1 MSDSIDVRK
10 QKMIDLR
17 NDPSLMMD
25 YTLDLLD
32 QNMDGTIDIMNAT
45 NPAMFAFE
53 LVALT
58 GSAVMQNHE
67 DLYTAYYPKMARTY
81 EDLYRNMSDEDYK
94 NRFCT
99 PSRITTNFIFN
110 ADEIRARAVQ
120 LDSSGNDD
128 IDSIYS
134 KMVIPRNTEITVMD
148 VTFSLEYPIEIRVM
162 KHGGFVVVY
171 DVSQPSPLLTVETNQ
186 LTWRTAI
193 FNGVE
198 LLYIT
203 VPLRQFKAQPYYGQ
217 ITSMS
222 GYRNTYPLK
231 GDQFY
236 YLRVFT
242 RANVTDE
249 WEEAYV
255 THDDLVYDN
264 TKLTFVAQ
272 VLEDSVKVVLPE
284 IYISNN
290 LAVGRQVRADVYTS
304 KGNLVIETLALQSS
318 SISAVY
324 RDFNYE
330 DRVLDKY
337 STPLTVF
344 NEKTMSISSGVSGGV
359 NGLSVEALR
368 EAVIYSANKTVL
380 PITEAQ
386 VSQTLVDLGYGAL
399 KSEDTVTQRIYH
411 ATRSLNPQTNKSGI
425 NTPAG
430 TGIITLQSSMLQLV
444 SNTAVRDN
452 GNRITITPTALYRL
466 VNGIYNM
473 VSDAE
478 LATINGA
485 GLDSRAL
492 TVNNN
497 VFMFSPFYMV
507 LDANNDAFTT
517 RVYDL
522 DRPSVAGRVFSY
534 ENNSIGVELVAD
546 SFTFTKTTNGFR
558 ATVVTS
564 SGDYYKDLAD
574 SDVACQL
581 LFMPEGESN
590 YGYLNGLMIGRTA
603 TRERVWQFDIDSNLD
618 ITNEDEII
626 LTSFGQFGNAPSK
639 LRSVLEK
646 NFILLNCIA
655 VAKSPNDV
663 VYSDSDKKLGSF
675 YLDQQFVVVTEQS
688 YDVVMGKALT
698 YLYQRSRSVVSDIEY
713 QKYDVDVPWRYAET
727 VYQRDAV
734 TNQLVF
740 DSNNQPIILH
750 AKGDIMYDA
759 DNNIIY
765 RYRVGDIKSDEQ
777 GNPIPLNERVVVRE
791 IDVVGLD
798 GVYYFTGNPLDK
810 TYITDVI
817 SDLVDW
823 VTEDMVTVKRQL
835 LEKTTVSLRPKQTL
849 GLIDVIA
856 NARESRQISAAIGFD
871 VTFYMTDNGYKNT
884 SLRDNLSAK
893 VSPAIAAVIAR
904 ATFGL
909 TDLVDALKPY
919 RTSDVVDIEFK
930 ALGVNGD
937 IKVMTALDDT
947 MRCAIKKRVDVASDE
962 TLTVKEDIS
971 ITFLKHTSA
980 KSSLTA

>member
-1 MSDSIDVRK
+1 MSDDIDTRK
-10 QKMIDLR
+10 QQMIDLR

-25 YTLDLLD
+25 YALDLLD
-32 QNMDGTIDIMNAT
+32 QNMDGTVDIMNAT

-58 GSAVMQNHE
+58 GAAVMQNHT
-67 DLYTAYYPKMARTY
+67 DQYTAFYPKMARSY
-81 EDLYRNMSDEDYK
+81 SDLYRNMSDEDYK
-94 NRFCT
+94 DRFCT

-110 ADEIRARAVQ
+110 ADEIRTRAVQ
-120 LDSSGNDD
+120 LDSDGNDD
-128 IDSIYS
+128 IDSVYS

-171 DVSQPSPLLTVETNQ
+171 DVSQPTPLMTVETNQ
-186 LTWRTAI
+186 LTWKTAI
-193 FNGVE
+193 YNGVE

-203 VPLRQFKAQPYYGQ
+203 VPLRQFDANPYYGQ
-217 ITSMS
+217 ITNIS
-222 GYRNTYPLK
+222 GFRNTFPLN

-236 YLRVFT
+236 YVRVFT
-242 RANVTDE
+242 RANVTDA

-255 THDDLVYDN
+255 THSDLVYDN
-264 TKLTFVAQ
+264 AKLTFVAQ
-272 VLEDSVKVVLPE
+272 VLEDSVKMVLPE
-284 IYISNN
+284 IYISNR
-290 LAVGRQVRADVYTS
+290 LGVGRQVRTDVYTS
-304 KGNLVIETLALQSS
+304 KGELIIETLSLTTS

-330 DRVLDKY
+330 DGVLDKY
-337 STPLTVF
+337 ATPLTVF
-344 NEKTMSISSGVSGGV
+344 NEKTMSITSGVVGGA
-359 NGLSVEALR
+359 NGTTIDQLR
-368 EAVIYSANKTVL
+368 EDVIYAANQTTL

-386 VSQTLVDLGYGAL
+386 VSKTLSDLGYGSL

-411 ATRSLNPQTNKSGI
+411 ATRSLNAQANKSDI
-425 NTPAG
+425 STPAG
-430 TGIITLQSSMLQLV
+430 TGIVTLQASMAQLV
-444 SNTAVRDN
+444 SNSSVRDN
-452 GNRITITPTALYRL
+452 GNRITLTPTALYRL
-466 VNGIYNM
+466 TSGIYNM

-478 LATINGA
+478 LGVINTS
-485 GLDSRAL
+485 GLDTRAV
-492 TVNNN
+492 TINNN
-497 VFMFSPFYMV
+497 VFMYSPFYMV

-522 DRPSVAGRVFSY
+522 DNPSVPSRVFSY

-546 SFTFTKTTNGFR
+546 SFTFTKTANGYR

-564 SGDYYKDLAD
+564 SGDYYKNLLDT
-574 SDVACQL
+574 DVACQL
-581 LFMPEGESN
+581 LFMPEGETN
-590 YGYLNGLMIGRTA
+590 YGYLNGTMIGRTS

-618 ITNEDEII
+618 ITDEDEII
-626 LTSFGQFGNAPSK
+626 LTSFGQFGNSPSK

-655 VAKSPNDV
+655 VNKSPNDV
-663 VYSDSDKKLGSF
+663 VFSDSDKKLGAF
-675 YLDQQFVVVTEQS
+675 YLPQQFVVVTEQS

-727 VYQRDAV
+727 TYQRDPI

-740 DSNNQPIILH
+740 DANNQPIIIH

-759 DNNIIY
+759 ENNIIY
-765 RYRVGDIKSDEQ
+765 RYRIGDIKSDEQ
-777 GNPIPLNERVVVRE
+777 GNPIPLNERVVMRE
-791 IDVVGLD
+791 IDIVGLD
-798 GVYYFTGNPLDK
+798 GVYYFTGNALDQS
-810 TYITDVI
+810 YITTVI
-817 SDLVDW
+817 TDLVDW
-823 VTEDMVTVKRQL
+823 VTQDMAQVKSQL
-835 LEKTTVSLRPKQTL
+835 IEKTTVSLRPKQTL
-849 GLIDVIA
+849 GLINIVA
-856 NARESRQISAAIGFD
+856 NAREDRQISAAIGFD

-884 SLRDNLSAK
+884 SLRDNLSGK
-893 VSPAIAAVIAR
+893 VSAAIAGVIAK
-904 ATFGL
+904 ATYGL

-930 ALGVNGD
+930 ALGVNND

-947 MRCAIKKRVDVASDE
+947 MRCAIKKRVDVASDN
-962 TLTVKEDIS
+962 TLTVKEDIA
-971 ITFLKHTSA
+971 ITFLKHTAA